1 MILNFQ
7 GAEAPV
13 LRKLLDGS
21 QGVLMDENWLDGP
34 GWGLPLENTDYL
46 WAVFSLM
53 LSFSLT
59 ALPWAVLGCPP
70 PHQMSTPEAKRNGQK
85 FLKLEPGYSCFSFQ
99 LFEVFCHSSACSHTN
114 GAHACV
120 CVRAH
125 TLFPILIFWDTF
137 NSSFYTTSTLLL
149 FLCPSQHRRFLSPQ
163 GECHFTEKQSTLISS

>member
-1 MILNFQ
+1 MGLVGGCLWRLQIICELCSLSCSRFHW
-7 GAEAPV
+7 
-13 LRKLLDGS
+13 LLCPE
-21 QGVLMDENWLDGP
+21 QF
-34 GWGLPLENTDYL
+34 
-46 WAVFSLM
+46 WA
-53 LSFSLT
+53 
-59 ALPWAVLGCPP
+59 AP

-114 GAHACV
+114 GAHSCV

-137 NSSFYTTSTLLL
+137 NSSFYTISTPLL

-163 GECHFTEKQSTLISS
+163 GECHFTEKQTTLINS